1 MTKSAST
8 SEFVPSFQFRLLGI
22 VAGQVVAEGDDRDAV
37 LAVVNPQKG
46 YCIRTERY
54 QAQLE
59 VASVFGALGAAV
71 IPSGVSVGAPMAAAA
86 KALKGWDAE
95 KNIRIR
101 NQMAYGAIERLCKLE
116 AERPGTLTNE
126 KGVVWN
132 RSLSAGIHEL
142 FPDFPVD
149 RLSMDNAGFSLD
161 RQAFAIIADAWMA
174 VSKTVPGVKVA
185 DVRTI
190 AAQI

>member
-37 LAVVNPQKG
+37 LAVVNPEKG

-59 VASVFGALGAAV
+59 VASVLGALGAAV

-132 RSLSAGIHEL
+132 RSLSAGIREL